1 MSSTLKIQLLFVH
14 QMLALAMAMT
24 LKKRYYA
31 RNEKFFRPEFL
42 NRFNGIVQFLHLDKD
57 ALQDIVN
64 LLLDDVQVTLD
75 KKVLRWTF
83 LKMRK
88 IG

>member
-1 MSSTLKIQLLFVH
+1 MHEMK
-14 QMLALAMAMT
+14 
-24 LKKRYYA
+24 
-31 RNEKFFRPEFL
+31 KFFRPEFL
-42 NRFNGIVQFLHLDKD
+42 NRFNGIVEFLHLDKD

-83 LKMRK
+83 HKMRK

>member
-1 MSSTLKIQLLFVH
+1 
-14 QMLALAMAMT
+14 MLALAMAMT
-24 LKKRYYA
+24 LKKKDIMHEMKNSSA
-31 RNEKFFRPEFL
+31 LNFL
-42 NRFNGIVQFLHLDKD
+42 NRFNGIVEFLHLDKD

-64 LLLDDVQVTLD
+64 LLLDDGQVTLD

-83 LKMRK
+83 HKMRK